1 MSERRGEAKAKK
13 KKDNLTDK
21 EPCKEVV
28 RNTGKLADLLRR
40 KTGFPLFIH
49 KRLINIPNAWA
60 YVLNRHIIHFCN
72 LPQNLFA
79 RFTSRIKTN

>member
-1 MSERRGEAKAKK
+1 MMRYHPERENARKPAEMGLDGKSENIKSRLSMCE
-13 KKDNLTDK
+13 
-21 EPCKEVV
+21 
-28 RNTGKLADLLRR
+28 
-40 KTGFPLFIH
+40 IH